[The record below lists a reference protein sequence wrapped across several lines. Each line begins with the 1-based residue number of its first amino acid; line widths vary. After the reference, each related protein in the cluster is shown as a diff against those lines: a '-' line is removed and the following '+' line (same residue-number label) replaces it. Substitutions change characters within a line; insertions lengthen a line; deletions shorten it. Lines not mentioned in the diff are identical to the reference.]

1 MANNTRKRI
10 QYDVGFN
17 TDTKQLDEVKKQLQE
32 ISKLTNTK
40 FKQNGI
46 FSTDEMQ
53 KIRSVATEVSN
64 AINKAYNPKINSVN
78 ITKFNAE
85 LAKSNLTV
93 KQIYDNFNKVGTTGQ
108 NAFRNLQTSL
118 LTTNKELKQTHTFLD
133 NIATTLSNTIKWNA
147 ASGAVNTLTAKIS
160 GAVSYIERL
169 DSSLNDI
176 RIVTGQSADEMD
188 KFAVKANK
196 AAENLGKSTLDYTK
210 AALTYYQQGLSDD
223 EVAARTEVT
232 MKASNVTGQS
242 TDDVA
247 EQLTAVWNGFKVAA
261 TDTEEYVDKLA
272 AVGAATASDLEE
284 LSSGMAK
291 VASGAASMGVN
302 IDQLTASLAT
312 IVSTTRQDA
321 SSVGTA
327 LKTIYS
333 RIADIKAGA
342 DDAETTLGNYSS
354 KMAELGFNV
363 LDSEGKMRDLG
374 VVMEEIGNNW
384 KNLSREQQIYLAQ
397 TMAGTRQ
404 YNNLIALFDNW
415 EEYQS
420 ALNVSQKAAGTLQ
433 KQQNVY
439 LESTTAHIN
448 ELNTAWDSLYHST
461 LDADTINSVTDGL
474 KVLVKLT
481 DNWIQSIG
489 GGKGVLLNLG
499 AIATNVFS
507 KQIASSIAI
516 SINNLKSERQEIEEI
531 QARLKLTD
539 EVRNNKT
546 YDEESRAIAQMAND
560 SIKYTSVMSQSQQ
573 EYSNSLIETQTQLL
587 NQKAAYDKA
596 SASAVE
602 YLKNHQSTQNLG
614 LDKNDQ
620 HLETSKKLE
629 DQLEDLNVQLVEE
642 AENYSRLKAIL
653 KDTDLA
659 YDDELQN
666 TKTMGAAYVEN
677 KKTVQAFLET
687 YKALQNEMKTNAS
700 SFKQGDDTLF
710 ASRVNEWQTALSD
723 AVNRHSNDIGF
734 QSLNGDSQGQLTYLL
749 TVDDQLQTVFDNVSG
764 SFSRMVGEMANEAN
778 TAAAAVSNAATG
790 AGDVLNTK
798 ISENKAKFDELVK
811 IISNPKNIQGI
822 IQIAGGLTS
831 LTATISNV
839 QNIWRVLND
848 DSISGTEKLTQTI
861 TGLISSV
868 TSLLMMSNSLYKGLT
883 ALGLAS
889 GPAGWT
895 VVGILAAGAA
905 IAGVVSWIDKQ
916 SKATETSRKKI
927 AETSQEFEDAT
938 ANLKTYN
945 DELKT
950 NKERL
955 EELAKIKQ
963 ADLTSSQKEEI
974 ANLTAQNALL
984 ETQIAL
990 EERKRQAAMNDT
1002 IDQYEED
1009 SAKGLYSKDHTY
1021 ETTDMGNVPSTTL
1034 DFNDPNAWTNYETSV
1049 RAAASKYSEDNIT
1062 GQQMLAALSTE
1073 KKAFEKAQEDY
1084 VSFYADNFETL
1095 QQVVDAYIAKG
1106 KEIPASLNEDMKQSM
1121 EAAGTYEATAN
1132 SLVQQIVGDNESLW
1146 DDLTEKA
1153 KEKGSDQTWKQ
1164 VLPAST
1170 FKQFNDIIK
1179 NTGLSIEDV
1188 LTTAL
1193 GDGTQSFDA
1202 FNNKV
1207 QESIEKLKIGT
1218 TVTDENVTALSE
1230 LISKI
1235 QTKGEDSL
1243 TDKELQSLE
1252 SLETQLGK
1260 VSIKYATLATLRKT
1274 NEQEYIKLLK
1284 EGREELRQQ
1293 TIQES
1298 AQKIT
1303 EGRSAAAHGNTS
1315 FTSGNNKGQQQVT
1328 VGVNF
1333 DDKDFRADMD
1343 ELLNEK
1349 YELNIQVNTD
1359 MQESTNEILDSYDV
1373 LQKAFNKIDKN
1384 LKMSGE
1390 SVVDLM
1396 QTFPQ
1401 LADSLLANSKRM
1413 SDGSIQFTKAGFE
1426 AFKAAAMQEMSIDS
1440 QLTKEK
1446 INKQITEYNAEIN
1459 KTENAIAALDTYI
1472 DACEQSGTDETNL
1485 KQAANE
1491 AIDEL
1496 NTQMYNNAIELAT
1509 QSDNQILDNNKEM
1522 LDQVA
1527 EDLGLSL
1534 EDQAALWNSYA
1545 KDVTKNLEEISRG
1558 QQAITNNEEYT
1569 PNLSAIDPS
1578 NYRTKFKTSG
1588 GDLTS
1593 EEITS
1598 DGIDDAALT
1607 KVNDI
1612 VSARAT
1618 KDKLETYLT
1627 SLKAGKATLIGLFA
1641 QIDAANVALGDFQ
1654 GKGGSSKK
1662 GGATAAHIADI
1673 IDKLED
1679 ELDAYHN
1686 INIEI
1691 QQLENEYS
1699 KLQDL
1704 AEELYGNDLIKN
1716 YDKQLD
1722 NLNKQ
1727 LDKQKEKLQINKK
1740 VVADT
1745 KAVVEAYNSTDVSG
1759 NPLTAIFDEDGQITN
1774 YNELLDALQ
1783 TKINTKT
1790 DEYNALNYSGQ
1801 QTESGKT
1808 LKQEI
1813 EQLTKDRELLKTHMD
1828 AYNTALN
1835 EDQQNILD
1843 QMQKVHEEILEINQ
1857 TMIDFKSPKLSDYI
1871 EDIHLLTDTLNDLSS
1886 ALNGIESLI
1895 SNSEIDTYASAWSEF
1910 GLDILETAGK
1920 LSETYDSFVKIQDS
1934 AINLKQIFSQSKTNF
1949 KGIAGKWTEQRNNLQ
1964 NQITAAQEKQAAGKT
1979 LSQDELDLLGTGSE
1993 QINLYNQNL
2002 NLLDTLSQRLD
2013 QIGQNFN
2020 LKDPKTWFNTVKDLS
2035 SYLKDFKGTIT
2046 DLLNSGASVNIG
2058 AVEDLSGVLNGLSS
2072 ELSATLG
2079 SITAGISLGVSV
2091 VSTIITALDN
2101 LTSAIQK
2108 VRVRMA
2114 NEKAEL
2120 ANTEFDS
2127 MSQWMEFRKSL
2138 EILTGNKSLGK
2149 LKQSIQDL
2157 TDLLQEFGGGSSLD
2171 GVKTTI
2177 DTFGTLKSRV
2187 DSLNQS
2193 ISDGSY
2199 KNTYATFWKNGLSQA
2214 LSDLKKY
2221 TDDLM
2226 NQTEQVQEILENW
2239 SSEFVNAWSYIGDQ
2253 MNKQVKRY
2261 ETITDE
2267 IEHKKNMMTLLYGD
2281 EAYEELESWYDL
2293 QNQVNQGQLSFEK
2306 QQVDYWKQRMSEL
2319 EEGSEAW
2326 EEAESQWQSALSSF
2340 NSTLEN
2346 AIQNI
2351 IDKYSNA
2358 INKIFANMTNQLTN
2372 GAGLSWLQTEMNL
2385 MNKYSDHYLDGIN
2398 SIYQITSLQNKFMDA
2413 INNAEGNVTA
2423 QERIKKLMDE
2433 QLADLKSRDK
2443 LTKYDVER
2451 AEKLLDIET
2460 ARQALKDAQNNNSK
2474 MRLTRDSQ
2482 GNYSYSYVAD
2492 EDAINEAEQKLADAQ
2507 NSLYNFDKDQYSQNL
2522 SDMYSIYEEYMNKM
2536 KEIATNQNLDEK
2548 ERQRQ
2553 LTELT
2558 QKYQEYIT
2566 GLTQDNEQ
2574 IRSNLADS
2582 TFQNYFANQEIA
2594 QDTTSSNYQEFM
2606 DYCEKAGLSF
2616 DATTGKMT
2624 TDISSLSEESK
2635 NKLKD
2640 FGLAFDEQTNAL
2652 KVNWK
2657 GMTDSNKLDFSNCIN
2672 TNVTLWDS
2680 AMQDMINKIN
2690 TDESSF
2696 KNMSVK
2702 ALDEIKQAQINYN
2715 KEIEATKAAI
2725 GGIDFT
2731 KVNEGSTTWK
2741 SYMDSINT
2749 SSGQIVS
2756 KYQQQAT
2763 ELINLNEKAKLYKE
2777 QWDQILANI
2786 KESVKQSQ
2794 QIQTS
2799 QANNATKDDI
2809 KGSTTKVT
2817 TTVGAV
2823 GGTTA
2828 GAAIGFA
2835 VGGPLGALL
2844 GGLLGGGL
2852 GAAGGYVAGRF
2863 DTGGYTGDWTDSAA
2877 DKKDGKLAI
2886 LHEKEL
2892 VLNAEDTKNILAA
2905 VDTVRSISDS
2915 LRGQALEA
2923 ANSYTSDLDT
2933 ATPIVTQ
2940 PITQSVQQDV
2950 HIDAT
2955 FPNVTNHN
2963 EIELA
2968 MNNLMNTASQK
2979 VMEKNIDNVN
2989 IGKLST

>member
-118 LTTNKELKQTHTFLD
+118 LTTNKELKQTHAFLD

-160 GAVSYIERL
+160 GAVSYVERL

-261 TDTEEYVDKLA
+261 KDTEEYVDKLA

-489 GGKGVLLNLG
+489 GGKGALLNLG

-614 LDKNDQ
+614 LDNNDQ

-666 TKTMGAAYVEN
+666 TKTMSAAYVEN

-687 YKALQNEMKTNAS
+687 YQALQNEMRTNAD
-700 SFKQGDDTLF
+700 SFKQGDAALF
-710 ASRVNEWQTALSD
+710 ASRDNEWQTELNKAIQ
-723 AVNRHSNDIGF
+723 RHKDDIGF
-734 QSLNGDSQGQLTYLL
+734 QSLDGTDQSQLAYLL
-749 TVDDQLQTVFDNVSG
+749 TVDDQLQAVFNDASG

-811 IISNPKNIQGI
+811 TISNPKNIQGI
-822 IQIAGGLTS
+822 IQIAGGMTSFAATVSNAKNVWEVFSDETLT
-831 LTATISNV
+831 
-839 QNIWRVLND
+839 
-848 DSISGTEKLTQTI
+848 GTEKITQRI
-861 TGLISSV
+861 TSV
-868 TSLLMMSNSLYKGLT
+868 GTALSGVVMGVNNLSKGLSV
-883 ALGLAS
+883 LGLSSKAAM
-889 GPAGWT
+889 GVA
-895 VVGILAAGAA
+895 VAIMAAGAIIGAVTQA
-905 IAGVVSWIDKQ
+905 IEEHN
-916 SKATETSRKKI
+916 KAAEKAREKI
-927 AETSQEFEDAT
+927 ANSSKEFEEAT
-938 ANLKTYN
+938 SNLKTYN

-955 EELAKIKQ
+955 EELANIKS
-963 ADLTSSQKEEI
+963 ADLTNSQKEEI
-974 ANLTAQNALL
+974 ANLQVQNALL

-990 EERKRQAAMNDT
+990 EERKRQAAMDDT
-1002 IDQYEED
+1002 IDQYKED
-1009 SAKGLYSKDHTY
+1009 SANGVYSKNNTF
-1021 ETTDMGNVPSTTL
+1021 ETQAADYNHSATL
-1034 DFNDPNAWTNYETSV
+1034 DLNDPNAWTNYATKIQGEAATLDENLQKLMLSNLETD
-1049 RAAASKYSEDNIT
+1049 RQLFI
-1062 GQQMLAALSTE
+1062 
-1073 KKAFEKAQEDY
+1073 KAQQDY
-1084 VSFYADNFETL
+1084 TQFYSDNFETL
-1095 QQVVDAYIAKG
+1095 QQVVAAYIAKG
-1106 KEIPASLNEDMKQSM
+1106 KEIPESLNEDMKKSM
-1121 EAAGTYEATAN
+1121 EVAGTYETTAN

-1153 KEKGSDQTWKQ
+1153 KEKGSDQTWEQ
-1164 VLPAST
+1164 ILPAST

-1179 NTGLSIEDV
+1179 DTGLSVEDV

-1207 QESIEKLKIGT
+1207 QESIEKLKVGT
-1218 TVTDENVTALSE
+1218 IVTDENVTALSE

-1235 QTKGEDSL
+1235 QTKGADSL
-1243 TDKELQSLE
+1243 TDKELKSLE

-1260 VSIKYATLATLRKT
+1260 VSIKYSTLATLRRT

-1284 EGREELRQQ
+1284 EGREQLRQQ

-1401 LADSLLANSKRM
+1401 LADSLLANSKRA
-1413 SDGSIQFTKAGFE
+1413 SDGSIQFTKASFD
-1426 AFKAAAMQEMSIDS
+1426 AFKTAAMQEMATNS
-1440 QLTKEK
+1440 QVTKQK
-1446 INKQITEYNAEIN
+1446 IENQITEYDAEIE
-1459 KTENAIAALDTYI
+1459 KTENAIAALGTYI
-1472 DACEQSGTDETNL
+1472 DACEQSGTDETDL

-1496 NTQMYNNAIELAT
+1496 NTQMYNNAVELAT

-1558 QQAITNNEEYT
+1558 QQAIANNEEYT

-1578 NYRTKFKTSG
+1578 NYRKKSKTSG
-1588 GDLTS
+1588 GDLTN

-1598 DGIDDAALT
+1598 DGIDDAALA
-1607 KVNDI
+1607 KVNNI

-1627 SLKAGKATLIGLFA
+1627 SLKASKANLIGLLA
-1641 QIDAANVALGDFQ
+1641 QIDAADVALGDFQ
-1654 GKGGSSKK
+1654 GKGGGSHS
-1662 GGATAAHIADI
+1662 GSTTAHIADI
-1673 IDKLED
+1673 IDKLTD
-1679 ELDAYHN
+1679 ELDAYHD

-1691 QQLENEYS
+1691 SRLGNSLDLLQS
-1699 KLQDL
+1699 KQKN
-1704 AEELYGNDLIKN
+1704 LYGSDLLQN
-1716 YDKQLD
+1716 YADQIT
-1722 NLNKQ
+1722 NINTQ
-1727 LDKQKEKLQINKK
+1727 YDKQKEKLKINEQ
-1740 VVADT
+1740 VLAHT
-1745 KAVVEAYNSTDVSG
+1745 KDLMSNMSLTDKNGNALAVQYG
-1759 NPLTAIFDEDGQITN
+1759 EDGQISN
-1774 YNELLDALQ
+1774 YNEILESL
-1783 TKINTKT
+1783 KEK
-1790 DEYNALNYSGQ
+1790 YNADVETYNKKDYANQ
-1801 QTESGKT
+1801 NTEAGKT
-1808 LKQEI
+1808 LKSNI
-1813 EQLTKDRELLKTHMD
+1813 EQEKKTYELLQTYMD

-1835 EDQQNILD
+1835 ETGPEAEKQMEELKNQLAEIYKTLGDISTYHIADRVKKDTSIVDSALDEAESALSSLQSQFENLESVSDGLFGDDFIAATNKAVAALNTKLLVGVLQLGKAIWNTKNDIDDTKDNMLDLASVLSGTKKSLDSLAKSDVFKDDKYGISSLINGLNNINFDPNNAKTWVESFKQISSLIE
-1843 QMQKVHEEILEINQ
+1843 QFRNIENQ
-1857 TMIDFKSPKLSDYI
+1857 TIAAG
-1871 EDIHLLTDTLNDLSS
+1871 DTSAYEQLQGLSS
-1886 ALNGIESLI
+1886 QLSSTVGALAGSITSAASTIVNALI
-1895 SNSEIDTYASAWSEF
+1895 NFINVINTYSQQMSEIRIARAN
-1910 GLDILETAGK
+1910 
-1920 LSETYDSFVKIQDS
+1920 IQADS
-1934 AINLKQIFSQSKTNF
+1934 AIEIDNMISK
-1949 KGIAGKWTEQRNNLQ
+1949 W
-1964 NQITAAQEKQAAGKT
+1964 
-1979 LSQDELDLLGTGSE
+1979 QD
-1993 QINLYNQNL
+1993 
-2002 NLLDTLSQRLD
+2002 
-2013 QIGQNFN
+2013 
-2020 LKDPKTWFNTVKDLS
+2020 
-2035 SYLKDFKGTIT
+2035 
-2046 DLLNSGASVNIG
+2046 
-2058 AVEDLSGVLNGLSS
+2058 
-2072 ELSATLG
+2072 
-2079 SITAGISLGVSV
+2079 
-2091 VSTIITALDN
+2091 
-2101 LTSAIQK
+2101 
-2108 VRVRMA
+2108 
-2114 NEKAEL
+2114 
-2120 ANTEFDS
+2120 
-2127 MSQWMEFRKSL
+2127 FRKVM
-2138 EILTGNKSLGK
+2138 EHIKDNDYLGK
-2149 LKQSIQDL
+2149 LKQDLRDIIELLTGDDSFDL
-2157 TDLLQEFGGGSSLD
+2157 THIKDLNVDSF
-2171 GVKTTI
+2171 KAKI
-2177 DTFGTLKSRV
+2177 DTASSGIQVLINQVNR
-2187 DSLNQS
+2187 LNS
-2193 ISDGSY
+2193 NIEDGSY
-2199 KNTYATFWKNGLSQA
+2199 KKDYASGILWWYDDGLSKA
-2214 LSDLKKY
+2214 I
-2221 TDDLM
+2221 DDL
-2226 NQTEQVQEILENW
+2226 NNYSGSLEDSLEKIENLITDFQ
-2239 SSEFVNAWSYIGDQ
+2239 SNFINAWSEIGDQ
-2253 MNKQVKRY
+2253 LGRQVKRY
-2261 ETITDE
+2261 ETMTNE

-2281 EAYEELESWYDL
+2281 EAYSELESWYSL
-2293 QNQVNQGQLSFEK
+2293 QNQVNQGQLEFEK
-2306 QQVDYWKQRMSEL
+2306 QQVDYWEKRTKEL

-2326 EEAESQWQSALSSF
+2326 KEAESQWQSALSSF
-2340 NSTLEN
+2340 NSILEN
-2346 AIQNI
+2346 AVQNI
-2351 IDKYSNA
+2351 INKYSNA
-2358 INKIFANMTNQLTN
+2358 VNKIFANMTKQLTN

-2385 MNKYSDHYLDGIN
+2385 MNKYSDHYLDGVN

-2460 ARQALKDAQNNNSK
+2460 ARQALKDAQNNKSK

-2482 GNYSYSYVAD
+2482 GNYSYSYVTD
-2492 EDAINEAEQKLADAQ
+2492 EDAINEANQKLADAQ
-2507 NSLYNFDKDQYSQNL
+2507 NNLYNFDKDQYSQNL
-2522 SDMYSIYEEYMNKM
+2522 SEIYSMYEEYQQKM
-2536 KEIATNQNLDEK
+2536 IEIANNSSLTQEEK
-2548 ERQRQ
+2548 ERQLAEAR
-2553 LTELT
+2553 
-2558 QKYQEYIT
+2558 QKYIEYIT
-2566 GLTQDNEQ
+2566 NLTQDNEY
-2574 IRSNLADS
+2574 IRQNLSDS

-2594 QDTTSSNYQEFM
+2594 RDITSSNYQEFM

-2616 DATTGKMT
+2616 DAITGQMT

-2640 FGLAFDEQTNAL
+2640 FGLAFDEQTNTL

-2657 GMTDSNKLDFSNCIN
+2657 NMTDDNKQKFSDCMN
-2672 TNVTLWDS
+2672 TNVPLWNS
-2680 AMQDMINKIN
+2680 SMQSMIGRIN
-2690 TDESSF
+2690 SDENSL
-2696 KNMSVK
+2696 KNMSIK
-2702 ALDEIKQAQINYN
+2702 ALNEIKQAQINYN

-2731 KVNEGSTTWK
+2731 KINEGSEKWQKYITDIRDK
-2741 SYMDSINT
+2741 NKEIIN
-2749 SSGQIVS
+2749 S
-2756 KYQQQAT
+2756 
-2763 ELINLNEKAKLYKE
+2763 NE
-2777 QWDQILANI
+2777 ILATKLIEVNNRLKETKEIYDKI
-2786 KESVKQSQ
+2786 KKDAEETLSAAQ
-2794 QIQTS
+2794 QTAALN
-2799 QANNATKDDI
+2799 ANKTKEEDLNQKYANAKA
-2809 KGSTTKVT
+2809 GAVAGT
-2817 TTVGAV
+2817 TTVGI
-2823 GGTTA
+2823 GA
-2828 GAAIGFA
+2828 GAAIGGAIGGLPGAAIGGAIGGILGFA
-2835 VGGPLGALL
+2835 
-2844 GGLLGGGL
+2844 GGLLG
-2852 GAAGGYVAGRF
+2852 F
-2863 DTGGYTGDWTDSAA
+2863 DSGGYTGQWTDKGSTNN
-2877 DKKDGKLAI
+2877 GKLAI

-2915 LRGQALEA
+2915 LRGQALET

-2955 FPNVTNHN
+2955 FPNVTDHN

>member
-160 GAVSYIERL
+160 GAVSYVERL

-261 TDTEEYVDKLA
+261 EDTEEYVDKLA

-614 LDKNDQ
+614 LDNNDQ

-642 AENYSRLKAIL
+642 AENYNRLKAAL

-687 YKALQNEMKTNAS
+687 YQALQNEMRTNAD
-700 SFKQGDDTLF
+700 SFKQGDAALF
-710 ASRVNEWQTALSD
+710 ASRDNEWQTELNKAIQ
-723 AVNRHSNDIGF
+723 RHKDDIGF
-734 QSLNGDSQGQLTYLL
+734 QSLDGTDQSQLAYLL
-749 TVDDQLQTVFDNVSG
+749 TVDDQLQAVFNDASG

-811 IISNPKNIQGI
+811 TISNPKNIQGI
-822 IQIAGGLTS
+822 IQIAGGMTS
-831 LTATISNV
+831 FAATVSNAK
-839 QNIWRVLND
+839 NAWEVLND
-848 DSISGTEKLTQTI
+848 KTLTGTEKITQRI
-861 TGLISSV
+861 TSV
-868 TSLLMMSNSLYKGLT
+868 GTALSGVVMGVNNLSKGL
-883 ALGLAS
+883 AVLGL
-889 GPAGWT
+889 G
-895 VVGILAAGAA
+895 
-905 IAGVVSWIDKQ
+905 
-916 SKATETSRKKI
+916 SKAAMGIAVAVMAVGAVIGIVTQAIEEHNKAAEKAREKI
-927 AETSQEFEDAT
+927 ANSSKEFEEAT
-938 ANLKTYN
+938 SNLKTYN

-955 EELAKIKQ
+955 EELAKIKS
-963 ADLTSSQKEEI
+963 ADLTNSQKEEI
-974 ANLTAQNALL
+974 TNLQAQNALL

-990 EERKRQAAMNDT
+990 EERKRQAAMDDT

-1009 SAKGLYSKDHTY
+1009 SANGIYSKD
-1021 ETTDMGNVPSTTL
+1021 STFKTQAADYAHSATL
-1034 DFNDPNAWTNYETSV
+1034 DLNDPNAWTNYATKV
-1049 RAAASKYSEDNIT
+1049 QGDAATLDED
-1062 GQQMLAALSTE
+1062 QQQLMLTNLE
-1073 KKAFEKAQEDY
+1073 KDRQLFIKAQQDY
-1084 VSFYADNFETL
+1084 TQFYSDNFETL
-1095 QQVVDAYIAKG
+1095 QQVVAAYIAKG
-1106 KEIPASLNEDMKQSM
+1106 KEIPESLNEDMKKSM
-1121 EAAGTYEATAN
+1121 EVAGTYETTAN

-1153 KEKGSDQTWKQ
+1153 KEKGSDQTWEQ
-1164 VLPAST
+1164 ILPAST

-1243 TDKELQSLE
+1243 TDKELTSLE

-1401 LADSLLANSKRM
+1401 LADSLLANSKRA

-1426 AFKAAAMQEMSIDS
+1426 AFKTAAMQEMAADS
-1440 QLTKEK
+1440 QVTKQK
-1446 INKQITEYNAEIN
+1446 IENQITEYDAEIE

-1472 DACEQSGTDETNL
+1472 DACEQSGTDETDL

-1496 NTQMYNNAIELAT
+1496 NTQMYNNAVELAT

-1558 QQAITNNEEYT
+1558 QQAIANNEAYT
-1569 PNLSAIDPS
+1569 PNLSAINPS
-1578 NYRTKFKTSG
+1578 NYHKKSKTSG
-1588 GDLTS
+1588 GNLTS

-1618 KDKLETYLT
+1618 RDKLETYLT
-1627 SLKAGKATLIGLFA
+1627 SLKAGKATLVGLIA
-1641 QIDAANVALGDFQ
+1641 QIDAADVALGDFQ

-1704 AEELYGNDLIKN
+1704 AKELYGNDLIKN

-1857 TMIDFKSPKLSDYI
+1857 AMIDFKSPKLSDYI

-1964 NQITAAQEKQAAGKT
+1964 SQITAAQEKQAAGKT

-2058 AVEDLSGVLNGLSS
+2058 AVEDLSGVLNGLGS

-2199 KNTYATFWKNGLSQA
+2199 KNTYATFWKDGLSQA

-2358 INKIFANMTNQLTN
+2358 VNKIFANMTNQLTN

-2398 SIYQITSLQNKFMDA
+2398 SIYQITSLQNKFMNA

-2594 QDTTSSNYQEFM
+2594 RDTTSSNYQEFM

-2657 GMTDSNKLDFSNCIN
+2657 GMTDSNKSDFSNCIN
-2672 TNVTLWDS
+2672 TNVPLWDS
-2680 AMQDMINKIN
+2680 AMQSMINKIN
-2690 TDESSF
+2690 TDENSF

-2715 KEIEATKAAI
+2715 KEVEATKAAI

-2749 SSGQIVS
+2749 SSGQIAS

-2777 QWDQILANI
+2777 QWDQILADI

-2817 TTVGAV
+2817 TAIGTAGGGA
-2823 GGTTA
+2823 A
-2828 GAAIGFA
+2828 GAAIGGA
-2835 VGGPLGALL
+2835 IGGPVGALA
-2844 GGLLGGGL
+2844 GGLLGAGL
-2852 GAAGGYVAGRF
+2852 GALGGWLFGRF
-2863 DTGGYTGDWTDSAA
+2863 DTGGYTGNWTDSAA

-2915 LRGQALEA
+2915 LRGQALET

-2933 ATPIVTQ
+2933 TAPIVTQ

-2955 FPNVTNHN
+2955 FPNVTDHN

>member
-261 TDTEEYVDKLA
+261 ADTEEYVDKLA
-272 AVGAATASDLEE
+272 AVGAATASDLKE

-342 DDAETTLGNYSS
+342 DDAETTLGNYSG

-461 LDADTINSVTDGL
+461 LDADTINTVTDGL

-516 SINNLKSERQEIEEI
+516 SINNLKSEKQEIEEI

-642 AENYSRLKAIL
+642 AENYSRLKAAL

-666 TKTMGAAYVEN
+666 TKIMGAAYVEN

-687 YKALQNEMKTNAS
+687 YKALQNEMKTNAG

-723 AVNRHSNDIGF
+723 ATNRHSNDIGF

-811 IISNPKNIQGI
+811 TISNPKNIQGI
-822 IQIAGGLTS
+822 IQIAGGMTS
-831 LTATISNV
+831 FAATVSNAK
-839 QNIWRVLND
+839 NAWEVLND
-848 DSISGTEKLTQTI
+848 KTLTGTEKITQGLTS
-861 TGLISSV
+861 TGTALSGVVMGI
-868 TSLLMMSNSLYKGLT
+868 NSLSKGL
-883 ALGLAS
+883 AVLGL
-889 GPAGWT
+889 G
-895 VVGILAAGAA
+895 
-905 IAGVVSWIDKQ
+905 
-916 SKATETSRKKI
+916 SKAAMGIAVAVMAVGAVIGIVTQAIEEHNKAAEKAREKI
-927 AETSQEFEDAT
+927 ANSSKEFEEAT
-938 ANLKTYN
+938 SNLKTYN

-955 EELAKIKQ
+955 EELAKIKS
-963 ADLTSSQKEEI
+963 ADLTNSQKEEI
-974 ANLTAQNALL
+974 TNLQAQNALL

-990 EERKRQAAMNDT
+990 EERKRQAAMDDT

-1009 SAKGLYSKDHTY
+1009 SANGVYSKD
-1021 ETTDMGNVPSTTL
+1021 STFKTQAADYAHSATL
-1034 DFNDPNAWTNYETSV
+1034 DLNDPNAWTNYATKV
-1049 RAAASKYSEDNIT
+1049 QGDAVTLNED
-1062 GQQMLAALSTE
+1062 QQQLMLANLE
-1073 KKAFEKAQEDY
+1073 KDRQLFIKAQQDY
-1084 VSFYADNFETL
+1084 TQFYSDNFETL
-1095 QQVVDAYIAKG
+1095 QQVVAAYIAKG
-1106 KEIPASLNEDMKQSM
+1106 KEIPESLNEDMKKSM
-1121 EAAGTYEATAN
+1121 EVAGTYETTAN

-1146 DDLTEKA
+1146 DNLTEKA
-1153 KEKGSDQTWKQ
+1153 KEKGSDQTWEQ
-1164 VLPAST
+1164 ILPAST

-1179 NTGLSIEDV
+1179 DTGLSVEDV

-1207 QESIEKLKIGT
+1207 QESVEKLKVGT

-1235 QTKGEDSL
+1235 QTKGQDSL
-1243 TDKELQSLE
+1243 TDKELTSLE

-1260 VSIKYATLATLRKT
+1260 VSTRYATLATLRKT

-1284 EGREELRQQ
+1284 EGREQLRQQ

-1303 EGRSAAAHGNTS
+1303 EGRSAAAHGNSS
-1315 FTSGNNKGQQQVT
+1315 FISGNNKGQQQIT

-1401 LADSLLANSKRM
+1401 LADVILENSSRA

-1426 AFKAAAMQEMSIDS
+1426 AFKTAAMQEMATNS
-1440 QLTKEK
+1440 QVTKQK
-1446 INKQITEYNAEIN
+1446 IENQITEYDAEIE

-1472 DACEQSGTDETNL
+1472 DACEQSGTDETDL

-1491 AIDEL
+1491 AIDDL
-1496 NTQMYNNAIELAT
+1496 NTQMYNNAVELAT

-1558 QQAITNNEEYT
+1558 QQAIANNEAYT

-1578 NYRTKFKTSG
+1578 NYHKKSKTSG
-1588 GDLTS
+1588 GDLTN

-1598 DGIDDAALT
+1598 DGIDNAALT

-1618 KDKLETYLT
+1618 RDKLETYLT
-1627 SLKAGKATLIGLFA
+1627 SLKASKATLVGLIA
-1641 QIDAANVALGDFQ
+1641 QIDAADVALGDFQ
-1654 GKGGSSKK
+1654 GKGGGSHS
-1662 GGATAAHIADI
+1662 GSTTAHIADI
-1673 IDKLED
+1673 IDKLTD
-1679 ELDAYHN
+1679 ELDAYHD

-1691 QQLENEYS
+1691 SRLGNSLDLLQS
-1699 KLQDL
+1699 KQKN
-1704 AEELYGNDLIKN
+1704 LYGSDLLQN
-1716 YDKQLD
+1716 YADQIT
-1722 NLNKQ
+1722 NINTQ
-1727 LDKQKEKLQINKK
+1727 YDKQKEKLKINEQ
-1740 VVADT
+1740 VLAHT
-1745 KAVVEAYNSTDVSG
+1745 KDLMSNMSLTDKNG
-1759 NPLTAIFDEDGQITN
+1759 NALTVQYGEDGQISN
-1774 YNELLDALQ
+1774 YNEILESL
-1783 TKINTKT
+1783 KEK
-1790 DEYNALNYSGQ
+1790 YNADVETYNKKDYENQ
-1801 QTESGKT
+1801 NTEAGKT
-1808 LKQEI
+1808 LKSNI
-1813 EQLTKDRELLKTHMD
+1813 EQEKKTYELLQTYMD

-1835 EDQQNILD
+1835 ETGPEAEKQMEELKNQLAEIYKTLGDISTYHIADRVKKDTSIVDSALDEAESALSSLQSQFENLESVSDGLFGDDFIAATNKAVAALNTKLLVGVLQLGKAIWNAKNDIDDTKDNMLDLASVLSGTKKSLDSLAKSDVFKDDKYGISSLINGLNNINFDPNNAKTWVESFKQISSLIEQFRD
-1843 QMQKVHEEILEINQ
+1843 IENQ
-1857 TMIDFKSPKLSDYI
+1857 TIAAG
-1871 EDIHLLTDTLNDLSS
+1871 DTSAYEQLQGLSS
-1886 ALNGIESLI
+1886 QLSSTVGTLAGSITSAASTIVNALINFINVINTYSQQM
-1895 SNSEIDTYASAWSEF
+1895 SEIRIARAN
-1910 GLDILETAGK
+1910 
-1920 LSETYDSFVKIQDS
+1920 IQADS
-1934 AINLKQIFSQSKTNF
+1934 AIEIDNMISK
-1949 KGIAGKWTEQRNNLQ
+1949 W
-1964 NQITAAQEKQAAGKT
+1964 
-1979 LSQDELDLLGTGSE
+1979 QD
-1993 QINLYNQNL
+1993 
-2002 NLLDTLSQRLD
+2002 
-2013 QIGQNFN
+2013 
-2020 LKDPKTWFNTVKDLS
+2020 
-2035 SYLKDFKGTIT
+2035 
-2046 DLLNSGASVNIG
+2046 
-2058 AVEDLSGVLNGLSS
+2058 
-2072 ELSATLG
+2072 
-2079 SITAGISLGVSV
+2079 
-2091 VSTIITALDN
+2091 
-2101 LTSAIQK
+2101 
-2108 VRVRMA
+2108 
-2114 NEKAEL
+2114 
-2120 ANTEFDS
+2120 
-2127 MSQWMEFRKSL
+2127 FRKVM
-2138 EILTGNKSLGK
+2138 EHIKDNDYLGK
-2149 LKQSIQDL
+2149 LKQDLRDIIELLTGDDSFDL
-2157 TDLLQEFGGGSSLD
+2157 THIKDLDVDSF
-2171 GVKTTI
+2171 KAKI
-2177 DTFGTLKSRV
+2177 DTASSGIQVLINQVNR
-2187 DSLNQS
+2187 LNS
-2193 ISDGSY
+2193 NIGDGSY
-2199 KNTYATFWKNGLSQA
+2199 KKDYASGILWWYDDGLSKA
-2214 LSDLKKY
+2214 I
-2221 TDDLM
+2221 DDL
-2226 NQTEQVQEILENW
+2226 NNYSGSLEDSLEKIENLITDFQ
-2239 SSEFVNAWSYIGDQ
+2239 SNFINAWSEIGDQ
-2253 MNKQVKRY
+2253 LGRQVKRY
-2261 ETITDE
+2261 ETMTNE

-2281 EAYEELESWYDL
+2281 EAYSELESWYSL
-2293 QNQVNQGQLSFEK
+2293 QNQVNQGQLEFEK
-2306 QQVDYWKQRMSEL
+2306 QQVDYWEKRTKEL

-2326 EEAESQWQSALSSF
+2326 KEAESQWQSALSSF
-2340 NSTLEN
+2340 NSILEN
-2346 AIQNI
+2346 AVQNI
-2351 IDKYSNA
+2351 INKYSNA
-2358 INKIFANMTNQLTN
+2358 VNKIFANMTKQLTN

-2385 MNKYSDHYLDGIN
+2385 MNKYSDHYLDGVN

-2492 EDAINEAEQKLADAQ
+2492 EDAINEANQKLADAQ
-2507 NSLYNFDKDQYSQNL
+2507 NNLYNFDKDQYSQNL
-2522 SDMYSIYEEYMNKM
+2522 SEIYSMYEEYQQKM
-2536 KEIATNQNLDEK
+2536 IEIANNSSLTQEEK
-2548 ERQRQ
+2548 ERQLAEAR
-2553 LTELT
+2553 
-2558 QKYQEYIT
+2558 QKYIEYIT
-2566 GLTQDNEQ
+2566 NLTQDNEY
-2574 IRSNLADS
+2574 IRQNLSDS

-2594 QDTTSSNYQEFM
+2594 RDITSSNYQEFM
-2606 DYCEKAGLSF
+2606 NYCENAGLSF

-2635 NKLKD
+2635 NRLKD
-2640 FGLAFDEQTNAL
+2640 FGLTFDEQTNTL

-2657 GMTDSNKLDFSNCIN
+2657 NMTDDNKQKFSDCMN
-2672 TNVTLWDS
+2672 TNVPLWNS
-2680 AMQDMINKIN
+2680 SMQQMIGRIN
-2690 TDESSF
+2690 SDDNSL
-2696 KNMSVK
+2696 KNMSIK
-2702 ALDEIKQAQINYN
+2702 ALNEIKQAQIDYN
-2715 KEIEATKAAI
+2715 KEIEATKTAI

-2731 KVNEGSTTWK
+2731 KINEGSEKWQKYITDIRDK
-2741 SYMDSINT
+2741 NKEIIN
-2749 SSGQIVS
+2749 S
-2756 KYQQQAT
+2756 
-2763 ELINLNEKAKLYKE
+2763 NE
-2777 QWDQILANI
+2777 ILATKLIEVNNRLKETKETYDKI
-2786 KESVKQSQ
+2786 KKDAEETLSAAQ
-2794 QIQTS
+2794 QTAALN
-2799 QANNATKDDI
+2799 ANKTKEEDLNQKYANAKA
-2809 KGSTTKVT
+2809 GAVAGT
-2817 TTVGAV
+2817 TTVGV
-2823 GGTTA
+2823 GA
-2828 GAAIGFA
+2828 GAAIGGA
-2835 VGGPLGALL
+2835 VGGIPGAIVGGLIGGGIGL
-2844 GGLLGGGL
+2844 IGGLLG
-2852 GAAGGYVAGRF
+2852 F
-2863 DTGGYTGDWTDSAA
+2863 DSGGYTGQWTDKGSTNN
-2877 DKKDGKLAI
+2877 GKLAI

-2915 LRGQALEA
+2915 LRGQALET

-2955 FPNVTNHN
+2955 FPNVTDHN

-2968 MNNLMNTASQK
+2968 MNNLINTASQK

>member
-261 TDTEEYVDKLA
+261 ADTEEYVDKLA

-342 DDAETTLGNYSS
+342 DDAETTLGNYSG

-374 VVMEEIGNNW
+374 VVMEEIGNDW

-461 LDADTINSVTDGL
+461 LDADTINTVTDGL

-516 SINNLKSERQEIEEI
+516 SINNLKSEKQEIEEI

-642 AENYSRLKAIL
+642 AENYSRLKAAL
-653 KDTDLA
+653 KDTDLT

-666 TKTMGAAYVEN
+666 TKIMGAAYVEN

-687 YKALQNEMKTNAS
+687 YKALQNEMKTNAG

-723 AVNRHSNDIGF
+723 ATNRHSNDIGF

-811 IISNPKNIQGI
+811 TISNPKNIQGI
-822 IQIAGGLTS
+822 IQIAGGMTS
-831 LTATISNV
+831 FAATVSNAK
-839 QNIWRVLND
+839 NAWEVLND
-848 DSISGTEKLTQTI
+848 KTLTGTEKITQELTS
-861 TGLISSV
+861 TGTALSGVVMGI
-868 TSLLMMSNSLYKGLT
+868 NSLSKGL
-883 ALGLAS
+883 AVLGL
-889 GPAGWT
+889 G
-895 VVGILAAGAA
+895 
-905 IAGVVSWIDKQ
+905 
-916 SKATETSRKKI
+916 SKAAMGIAVAVMAVGAVIGIVTQAIEEHNKAAEKAREKI
-927 AETSQEFEDAT
+927 ANSSKEFEEAT
-938 ANLKTYN
+938 SNLKTYN

-955 EELAKIKQ
+955 EELAKIKS
-963 ADLTSSQKEEI
+963 ADLTNSQKEEI
-974 ANLTAQNALL
+974 TNLQAQNALL

-990 EERKRQAAMNDT
+990 EERKRQAAMDDT

-1009 SAKGLYSKDHTY
+1009 SANGVYSKD
-1021 ETTDMGNVPSTTL
+1021 STFKTQAADYAHSATL
-1034 DFNDPNAWTNYETSV
+1034 DLNDPNAWTNYATKV
-1049 RAAASKYSEDNIT
+1049 QGDAVTLNED
-1062 GQQMLAALSTE
+1062 QQQLMLANLE
-1073 KKAFEKAQEDY
+1073 KDRQLFIKAQQDY
-1084 VSFYADNFETL
+1084 TQFYSDNFETL
-1095 QQVVDAYIAKG
+1095 QQVVAAYIAKG
-1106 KEIPASLNEDMKQSM
+1106 KEIPESLNEDMKKSM
-1121 EAAGTYEATAN
+1121 EVAGTYETTAN

-1153 KEKGSDQTWKQ
+1153 KEKGSDQTWEQ
-1164 VLPAST
+1164 ILPAST

-1179 NTGLSIEDV
+1179 DTGLSVEDV

-1193 GDGTQSFDA
+1193 GDGTQSFNA

-1207 QESIEKLKIGT
+1207 QESVEKLKVGT
-1218 TVTDENVTALSE
+1218 TVTDENVIALSE

-1235 QTKGEDSL
+1235 QTKGQDSL
-1243 TDKELQSLE
+1243 TDKELTSLE

-1260 VSIKYATLATLRKT
+1260 VSTRYATLATLRKT

-1284 EGREELRQQ
+1284 EGREQLRQQ

-1303 EGRSAAAHGNTS
+1303 EGRSAAAHGNSS
-1315 FTSGNNKGQQQVT
+1315 FISGNNKGQQQIT

-1401 LADSLLANSKRM
+1401 LADVILENSSRA

-1426 AFKAAAMQEMSIDS
+1426 AFKTAAMQEMATNS
-1440 QLTKEK
+1440 QVTKQK
-1446 INKQITEYNAEIN
+1446 IENQITEYDAEIE

-1472 DACEQSGTDETNL
+1472 DACEQSGTDETDL

-1491 AIDEL
+1491 AIDDL
-1496 NTQMYNNAIELAT
+1496 NTQMYNNAVELST

-1558 QQAITNNEEYT
+1558 QQAIANNEAYT

-1578 NYRTKFKTSG
+1578 NYHKKSKTSG
-1588 GDLTS
+1588 GDLTN

-1598 DGIDDAALT
+1598 DGIDNAALT

-1618 KDKLETYLT
+1618 RDKLETYLT
-1627 SLKAGKATLIGLFA
+1627 SLKASKATLVGLIA
-1641 QIDAANVALGDFQ
+1641 QIDAADVALGDFQ
-1654 GKGGSSKK
+1654 GKGGGSHS
-1662 GGATAAHIADI
+1662 GSTTAHIADI
-1673 IDKLED
+1673 IDKLTD
-1679 ELDAYHN
+1679 ELDAYHD

-1691 QQLENEYS
+1691 SHLGNSLDLLQS
-1699 KLQDL
+1699 KQKN
-1704 AEELYGNDLIKN
+1704 LYGSDLLQN
-1716 YDKQLD
+1716 YADQIT
-1722 NLNKQ
+1722 NINTQ
-1727 LDKQKEKLQINKK
+1727 YDKQKEKLKINEQ
-1740 VVADT
+1740 VLAHT
-1745 KAVVEAYNSTDVSG
+1745 KDLMSNMSLTDKNG
-1759 NPLTAIFDEDGQITN
+1759 NALTVQYGEDGQISN
-1774 YNELLDALQ
+1774 YNEILESL
-1783 TKINTKT
+1783 KEK
-1790 DEYNALNYSGQ
+1790 YNADVETYNKKDYENQ
-1801 QTESGKT
+1801 NTEAGKT
-1808 LKQEI
+1808 LKSNI
-1813 EQLTKDRELLKTHMD
+1813 EQEKKTYELLQTYMD

-1835 EDQQNILD
+1835 ETGPEAEKQMEELKNQLAEIYKTLGDISTYHIADRVKKDTSIVDSALDEAESALSSLQSQFENLESVSDGLFGDDFIAATNKAVAALNTKLLVGVLQLGKAIWNAKNDIDNTKDNMLDLASVLSGTKKSLDSLAKSDVFKDDKYGISSLINGLNNINFDPNNAKTWVESFKQISSLIEQFRD
-1843 QMQKVHEEILEINQ
+1843 IENQ
-1857 TMIDFKSPKLSDYI
+1857 TIAAG
-1871 EDIHLLTDTLNDLSS
+1871 DTSAYEQLQGLSS
-1886 ALNGIESLI
+1886 QLSSTVGTLAGSITSAASTIVNALINFINVINTYSQQM
-1895 SNSEIDTYASAWSEF
+1895 SEIRIARAN
-1910 GLDILETAGK
+1910 
-1920 LSETYDSFVKIQDS
+1920 IQADS
-1934 AINLKQIFSQSKTNF
+1934 AIEIDNMISK
-1949 KGIAGKWTEQRNNLQ
+1949 W
-1964 NQITAAQEKQAAGKT
+1964 
-1979 LSQDELDLLGTGSE
+1979 QD
-1993 QINLYNQNL
+1993 
-2002 NLLDTLSQRLD
+2002 
-2013 QIGQNFN
+2013 
-2020 LKDPKTWFNTVKDLS
+2020 
-2035 SYLKDFKGTIT
+2035 
-2046 DLLNSGASVNIG
+2046 
-2058 AVEDLSGVLNGLSS
+2058 
-2072 ELSATLG
+2072 
-2079 SITAGISLGVSV
+2079 
-2091 VSTIITALDN
+2091 
-2101 LTSAIQK
+2101 
-2108 VRVRMA
+2108 
-2114 NEKAEL
+2114 
-2120 ANTEFDS
+2120 
-2127 MSQWMEFRKSL
+2127 FRKVM
-2138 EILTGNKSLGK
+2138 EHIKDNDYLGK
-2149 LKQSIQDL
+2149 LKQDLRDIIELLTGDDSFDL
-2157 TDLLQEFGGGSSLD
+2157 THIKDLDVDSF
-2171 GVKTTI
+2171 KAKI
-2177 DTFGTLKSRV
+2177 DTASSGIQVLINQVNR
-2187 DSLNQS
+2187 LNS
-2193 ISDGSY
+2193 NIGDGSY
-2199 KNTYATFWKNGLSQA
+2199 KKDYASGILWWYDDGLSKA
-2214 LSDLKKY
+2214 I
-2221 TDDLM
+2221 DDL
-2226 NQTEQVQEILENW
+2226 NNYSGSLEDSLEKIENLITDFE
-2239 SSEFVNAWSYIGDQ
+2239 SNFINAWSEIGDQ
-2253 MNKQVKRY
+2253 LGRQVKRY
-2261 ETITDE
+2261 ETMTNE

-2281 EAYEELESWYDL
+2281 EAYSELESWYSL
-2293 QNQVNQGQLSFEK
+2293 QNQVNQGQLEFEK
-2306 QQVDYWKQRMSEL
+2306 QQVDYWEKRTKEL
-2319 EEGSEAW
+2319 EEGSEAQK
-2326 EEAESQWQSALSSF
+2326 EAESQWQSALSSF

-2346 AIQNI
+2346 AVQNI
-2351 IDKYSNA
+2351 INKYSNA
-2358 INKIFANMTNQLTN
+2358 VNKIFANMTKQLTN

-2385 MNKYSDHYLDGIN
+2385 MNKYSDHYLDGVN

-2433 QLADLKSRDK
+2433 QLVDLKSRDK

-2492 EDAINEAEQKLADAQ
+2492 EDAINEANQKLADAQ
-2507 NSLYNFDKDQYSQNL
+2507 NNLYNFDKDQYSQNL
-2522 SDMYSIYEEYMNKM
+2522 SEIYSMYEEYQQKM
-2536 KEIATNQNLDEK
+2536 IEIANNSSLTQEEK
-2548 ERQRQ
+2548 ERQLAEAQ
-2553 LTELT
+2553 
-2558 QKYQEYIT
+2558 QKYIKYIT
-2566 GLTQDNEQ
+2566 NLTQDNEH
-2574 IRSNLADS
+2574 IRQNLSDS

-2594 QDTTSSNYQEFM
+2594 RDINSSNYQEFM
-2606 DYCEKAGLSF
+2606 NYCENAGLSF

-2635 NKLKD
+2635 NRLKD
-2640 FGLAFDEQTNAL
+2640 FGLTFDEQTNTL

-2657 GMTDSNKLDFSNCIN
+2657 NMTDDNKQKFSDCMN
-2672 TNVTLWDS
+2672 TNVPLWNS
-2680 AMQDMINKIN
+2680 SMQSMIGRIN
-2690 TDESSF
+2690 SDENSL
-2696 KNMSVK
+2696 KNMSIK
-2702 ALDEIKQAQINYN
+2702 ALDEIKQAQIDYN
-2715 KEIEATKAAI
+2715 KEIEATKTAI

-2731 KVNEGSTTWK
+2731 KINEGSEKWQKYITDIRDK
-2741 SYMDSINT
+2741 NKEIIN
-2749 SSGQIVS
+2749 
-2756 KYQQQAT
+2756 
-2763 ELINLNEKAKLYKE
+2763 NNE
-2777 QWDQILANI
+2777 ILATKLIEVNNKLKETEEIYDKI
-2786 KESVKQSQ
+2786 KKDAEETLSAAQK
-2794 QIQTS
+2794 TAALN
-2799 QANNATKDDI
+2799 ANKTKGKNSANAKAGAVT
-2809 KGSTTKVT
+2809 GT
-2817 TTVGAV
+2817 TTVGV
-2823 GGTTA
+2823 GA
-2828 GAAIGFA
+2828 GAAIGGA
-2835 VGGPLGALL
+2835 VGGIPGAIVGGLIGGGIGL
-2844 GGLLGGGL
+2844 IGGLLG
-2852 GAAGGYVAGRF
+2852 F
-2863 DTGGYTGDWTDSAA
+2863 DSGGYTGQWTDKGSTNN
-2877 DKKDGKLAI
+2877 GKLAI

-2915 LRGQALEA
+2915 LRGQALET

-2955 FPNVTNHN
+2955 FPNVTDHN

-2968 MNNLMNTASQK
+2968 MNNLINTASQK

>member
-53 KIRSVATEVSN
+53 KIRSVATEVNN

-261 TDTEEYVDKLA
+261 ADTEEYVDKLA

-342 DDAETTLGNYSS
+342 DDAETTLGNYSG

-374 VVMEEIGNNW
+374 VVMEEIGNDW

-461 LDADTINSVTDGL
+461 LDADTINTVTDGL

-516 SINNLKSERQEIEEI
+516 SINNLKTERQQIEEI

-539 EVRNNKT
+539 EVRNDRT
-546 YDEESRAIAQMAND
+546 YDDESRAIAQMAND
-560 SIKYTSVMSQSQQ
+560 STKYTSVMSQSQQ

-614 LDKNDQ
+614 LTNDDQ

-666 TKTMGAAYVEN
+666 TSVMSAAYVEN
-677 KKTVQAFLET
+677 KKAVQAFGEAWE
-687 YKALQNEMKTNAS
+687 ALQNEMQTNAG
-700 SFKQGDDTLF
+700 SFKQGDAALF
-710 ASRVNEWQTALSD
+710 ANRVNEWQTALSD

-734 QSLNGDSQGQLTYLL
+734 QSLNGDSKGQLTYLL

-811 IISNPKNIQGI
+811 TISNPKNIQGI
-822 IQIAGGLTS
+822 IQIAGGMTS
-831 LTATISNV
+831 FAATVSNAK
-839 QNIWRVLND
+839 NAWEVLND
-848 DSISGTEKLTQTI
+848 KTLTGTEKITQGLTS
-861 TGLISSV
+861 TGTALSGVVMGI
-868 TSLLMMSNSLYKGLT
+868 NSLSKGL
-883 ALGLAS
+883 AVLGL
-889 GPAGWT
+889 G
-895 VVGILAAGAA
+895 
-905 IAGVVSWIDKQ
+905 
-916 SKATETSRKKI
+916 SKAAMGIAVAVMAVGAVIGIVTQAIEEHNKAAEKAREKI
-927 AETSQEFEDAT
+927 ANSSKEFEEAT
-938 ANLKTYN
+938 SNLKTYN

-955 EELAKIKQ
+955 EELAKIKS
-963 ADLTSSQKEEI
+963 ADLTNSQKEEI
-974 ANLTAQNALL
+974 TNLQAQNALL

-990 EERKRQAAMNDT
+990 EERKRQAAMDDT

-1009 SAKGLYSKDHTY
+1009 SANGVYSKD
-1021 ETTDMGNVPSTTL
+1021 STFKTQAADYAHSATL
-1034 DFNDPNAWTNYETSV
+1034 DLNDPNAWTNYATKV
-1049 RAAASKYSEDNIT
+1049 QGDAVTLNED
-1062 GQQMLAALSTE
+1062 QQQLMLANLE
-1073 KKAFEKAQEDY
+1073 KDRQLFIKAQQDY
-1084 VSFYADNFETL
+1084 TQFYSDNFETL
-1095 QQVVDAYIAKG
+1095 QQVVAAYIAKG
-1106 KEIPASLNEDMKQSM
+1106 KEIPESLNEDMKKSM
-1121 EAAGTYEATAN
+1121 EVAGTYETTAN

-1153 KEKGSDQTWKQ
+1153 KEKGSDQTWEQ
-1164 VLPAST
+1164 ILPAST

-1179 NTGLSIEDV
+1179 DTGLSVEDV

-1207 QESIEKLKIGT
+1207 QESVEKLKVGT

-1235 QTKGEDSL
+1235 QTKGQDSL
-1243 TDKELQSLE
+1243 TDKELTSLE

-1260 VSIKYATLATLRKT
+1260 VSTRYATLATLRKT

-1284 EGREELRQQ
+1284 EGREQLRQQ

-1303 EGRSAAAHGNTS
+1303 EGRSAAAHGNSS
-1315 FTSGNNKGQQQVT
+1315 FISGNNKGQQQIT

-1401 LADSLLANSKRM
+1401 LADVILENSSRA

-1426 AFKAAAMQEMSIDS
+1426 AFKTAAMQEMATNS
-1440 QLTKEK
+1440 QVTKQK
-1446 INKQITEYNAEIN
+1446 IENQITEYDAEIE

-1472 DACEQSGTDETNL
+1472 DACEQSGTDETDL

-1491 AIDEL
+1491 AIDDL
-1496 NTQMYNNAIELAT
+1496 NTQMYNNAVELAT

-1558 QQAITNNEEYT
+1558 QQAIANNEAYT

-1578 NYRTKFKTSG
+1578 NYHKKSKTSG
-1588 GDLTS
+1588 GDLTN

-1598 DGIDDAALT
+1598 DGIDNAALT

-1618 KDKLETYLT
+1618 RDKLETYLT
-1627 SLKAGKATLIGLFA
+1627 SLKASKATLVGLIA
-1641 QIDAANVALGDFQ
+1641 QIDAADVALGDFQ
-1654 GKGGSSKK
+1654 GKGGGSHS
-1662 GGATAAHIADI
+1662 GSTTAHIADI
-1673 IDKLED
+1673 IDKLTD
-1679 ELDAYHN
+1679 ELDAYHD

-1691 QQLENEYS
+1691 SRLGNSLDLLQS
-1699 KLQDL
+1699 KQKN
-1704 AEELYGNDLIKN
+1704 LYGSDLLQN
-1716 YDKQLD
+1716 YADQIT
-1722 NLNKQ
+1722 NINTQ
-1727 LDKQKEKLQINKK
+1727 YDKQKEKLKINEQ
-1740 VVADT
+1740 VLAHT
-1745 KAVVEAYNSTDVSG
+1745 KDLMSNMSLTDKNG
-1759 NPLTAIFDEDGQITN
+1759 NALTVQYGEDGQISN
-1774 YNELLDALQ
+1774 YNEILESL
-1783 TKINTKT
+1783 KEK
-1790 DEYNALNYSGQ
+1790 YNADVETYNKKDYANQ
-1801 QTESGKT
+1801 NTEAGKT
-1808 LKQEI
+1808 LKSNI
-1813 EQLTKDRELLKTHMD
+1813 EQEKKTYELLQTYMD

-1835 EDQQNILD
+1835 ETGPEAEKQMEELKNQLAEIYKTLGDISTYHIADRVKKDTSIVDSALDEAESALSSLQSQFENLESVSDGLFGDDFIAATNKAVAALNTKLLVGVLQLGKAIWNAKNDIDDTKDNMLDLASVLSGTKKSLDSLAKSDVFKDDKYGISSLINGLNNINFDPNNAKTWVESFKQISSLIEQFRD
-1843 QMQKVHEEILEINQ
+1843 IENQ
-1857 TMIDFKSPKLSDYI
+1857 TIAAG
-1871 EDIHLLTDTLNDLSS
+1871 DTSAYEQLQGLSS
-1886 ALNGIESLI
+1886 QLSSTVGTLAGSITSAASTIVNALINFINVINTYSQQM
-1895 SNSEIDTYASAWSEF
+1895 SEIRIARAN
-1910 GLDILETAGK
+1910 
-1920 LSETYDSFVKIQDS
+1920 IQTDS
-1934 AINLKQIFSQSKTNF
+1934 AIEIDNMISK
-1949 KGIAGKWTEQRNNLQ
+1949 W
-1964 NQITAAQEKQAAGKT
+1964 
-1979 LSQDELDLLGTGSE
+1979 QD
-1993 QINLYNQNL
+1993 
-2002 NLLDTLSQRLD
+2002 
-2013 QIGQNFN
+2013 
-2020 LKDPKTWFNTVKDLS
+2020 
-2035 SYLKDFKGTIT
+2035 
-2046 DLLNSGASVNIG
+2046 
-2058 AVEDLSGVLNGLSS
+2058 
-2072 ELSATLG
+2072 
-2079 SITAGISLGVSV
+2079 
-2091 VSTIITALDN
+2091 
-2101 LTSAIQK
+2101 
-2108 VRVRMA
+2108 
-2114 NEKAEL
+2114 
-2120 ANTEFDS
+2120 
-2127 MSQWMEFRKSL
+2127 FRKVM
-2138 EILTGNKSLGK
+2138 EHIKDNDYLGK
-2149 LKQSIQDL
+2149 LKQDLRDIIELLTGDDSFDL
-2157 TDLLQEFGGGSSLD
+2157 THIKDLDVDSF
-2171 GVKTTI
+2171 KAKI
-2177 DTFGTLKSRV
+2177 DTASSGIQVLINQVNR
-2187 DSLNQS
+2187 LNS
-2193 ISDGSY
+2193 NIGDGSY
-2199 KNTYATFWKNGLSQA
+2199 KKDYASGILWWYDDGLSKA
-2214 LSDLKKY
+2214 I
-2221 TDDLM
+2221 DDL
-2226 NQTEQVQEILENW
+2226 NNYSGSLEDSLEKIENLITDFQ
-2239 SSEFVNAWSYIGDQ
+2239 SNFINAWSEIGDQ
-2253 MNKQVKRY
+2253 LGRQVKRY
-2261 ETITDE
+2261 ETMTNE

-2281 EAYEELESWYDL
+2281 EAYSELESWYSL
-2293 QNQVNQGQLSFEK
+2293 QNQVNQGQLEFEK
-2306 QQVDYWKQRMSEL
+2306 QQVDYWEKRTKEL

-2326 EEAESQWQSALSSF
+2326 KEAESQWQSALSSF
-2340 NSTLEN
+2340 NSILEN
-2346 AIQNI
+2346 AVQNI
-2351 IDKYSNA
+2351 INKYSNA
-2358 INKIFANMTNQLTN
+2358 VNKIFANMTKQLTN

-2385 MNKYSDHYLDGIN
+2385 MNKYSDHYLDGVN

-2492 EDAINEAEQKLADAQ
+2492 EDAINEANQKLADAQ
-2507 NSLYNFDKDQYSQNL
+2507 NNLYNFDKDQYSQNL
-2522 SDMYSIYEEYMNKM
+2522 SEIYSMYEEYQQKM
-2536 KEIATNQNLDEK
+2536 IEIANNSSLTQEEK
-2548 ERQRQ
+2548 ERQLAEAR
-2553 LTELT
+2553 
-2558 QKYQEYIT
+2558 QKYIEYIT
-2566 GLTQDNEQ
+2566 NLTQDNEY
-2574 IRSNLADS
+2574 IRQNLSDS

-2594 QDTTSSNYQEFM
+2594 RDITSSNYQEFM
-2606 DYCEKAGLSF
+2606 NYCENAGLSF

-2635 NKLKD
+2635 NRLKD
-2640 FGLAFDEQTNAL
+2640 FGLVFDEQINTL

-2657 GMTDSNKLDFSNCIN
+2657 NMTDDNKQKFSDCMN
-2672 TNVTLWDS
+2672 TNVPLWNS
-2680 AMQDMINKIN
+2680 SMQSMIGRIN
-2690 TDESSF
+2690 SDENSL
-2696 KNMSVK
+2696 KNMSIK
-2702 ALDEIKQAQINYN
+2702 ALNEIKQAQINYN
-2715 KEIEATKAAI
+2715 KEIEATKTAI

-2731 KVNEGSTTWK
+2731 KINEGSEKWQKYITDIRDK
-2741 SYMDSINT
+2741 NKEII
-2749 SSGQIVS
+2749 SSNETLATKLIAVNDRLKETKETYDKIKKDAEETLS
-2756 KYQQQAT
+2756 AAQQTAA
-2763 ELINLNEKAKLYKE
+2763 LNV
-2777 QWDQILANI
+2777 N
-2786 KESVKQSQ
+2786 S
-2794 QIQTS
+2794 
-2799 QANNATKDDI
+2799 TKDDELN
-2809 KGSTTKVT
+2809 KKYANAKAGAVTGT
-2817 TTVGAV
+2817 TTAGVGTGAAIGGAV
-2823 GGTTA
+2823 GGIP
-2828 GAAIGFA
+2828 GAI
-2835 VGGPLGALL
+2835 VGGLIGGGIGLI
-2844 GGLLGGGL
+2844 GGLLG
-2852 GAAGGYVAGRF
+2852 F
-2863 DTGGYTGDWTDSAA
+2863 DSGGYTGQWTDKGSTNN
-2877 DKKDGKLAI
+2877 GKLAI

-2915 LRGQALEA
+2915 LRGQALET

-2955 FPNVTNHN
+2955 FPNVTDHN

-2968 MNNLMNTASQK
+2968 MNNLINTASQK

>member
-53 KIRSVATEVSN
+53 KIRSVATEVSD

-261 TDTEEYVDKLA
+261 EDTEEYVDKLA

-312 IVSTTRQDA
+312 IVSITRQDA

-420 ALNVSQKAAGTLQ
+420 ALKVSQKAAGTLQ

-461 LDADTINSVTDGL
+461 LDADTINTVTDGL

-596 SASAVE
+596 SASAVK

-614 LDKNDQ
+614 LDNNDQ

-642 AENYSRLKAIL
+642 AENYSRLKAAL

-687 YKALQNEMKTNAS
+687 YKALQNEMKTNAG

-723 AVNRHSNDIGF
+723 ATNRHSNDIGF

-749 TVDDQLQTVFDNVSG
+749 TVDDQLQTVFDNVSS

-811 IISNPKNIQGI
+811 TISNPKNIQGI
-822 IQIAGGLTS
+822 IQIAGGMTSFAATVSNAKNAWEVFSDKTLT
-831 LTATISNV
+831 
-839 QNIWRVLND
+839 
-848 DSISGTEKLTQTI
+848 GTEKITQGLTS
-861 TGLISSV
+861 TGTAISGIV
-868 TSLLMMSNSLYKGLT
+868 MGINSLSKGL
-883 ALGLAS
+883 AVLGLGSKA
-889 GPAGWT
+889 AM
-895 VVGILAAGAA
+895 GIAVAVMAAGAVIGIVTQA
-905 IAGVVSWIDKQ
+905 IEEHN
-916 SKATETSRKKI
+916 KAAEKAREKI
-927 AETSQEFEDAT
+927 ANSSKEFEEAT
-938 ANLKTYN
+938 SNLKTYN

-955 EELAKIKQ
+955 EELAKIKS
-963 ADLTSSQKEEI
+963 ADLTNSQKKEI
-974 ANLTAQNALL
+974 TNLQAQNALL

-990 EERKRQAAMNDT
+990 EERKRQAAMDNT

-1009 SAKGLYSKDHTY
+1009 SAKGIYSKD
-1021 ETTDMGNVPSTTL
+1021 STFKTQAADYAHSATL
-1034 DFNDPNAWTNYETSV
+1034 DLNDSNAWTNYATKV
-1049 RAAASKYSEDNIT
+1049 QGDAATLDED
-1062 GQQMLAALSTE
+1062 QQQLMLANLE
-1073 KKAFEKAQEDY
+1073 KDRQLFIKAQQDY
-1084 VSFYADNFETL
+1084 TQFYSDNFETL
-1095 QQVVDAYIAKG
+1095 QQVVAAYIAKG
-1106 KEIPASLNEDMKQSM
+1106 KEIPESLNEDMKKSM
-1121 EAAGTYEATAN
+1121 EVAGTYETTAN

-1153 KEKGSDQTWKQ
+1153 KEKGSDQTWEQ
-1164 VLPAST
+1164 ILPAST

-1179 NTGLSIEDV
+1179 DTGLSVEDV

-1207 QESIEKLKIGT
+1207 QESVEKLKVGT

-1235 QTKGEDSL
+1235 QTKGQDSL
-1243 TDKELQSLE
+1243 TDKELTSLE

-1260 VSIKYATLATLRKT
+1260 VSTKYATLATLRKT

-1284 EGREELRQQ
+1284 EGREQLRQQ

-1303 EGRSAAAHGNTS
+1303 EGRSAAAHGNSS
-1315 FTSGNNKGQQQVT
+1315 FISGNNKGQQQVT

-1401 LADSLLANSKRM
+1401 LADVILENSSRA

-1426 AFKAAAMQEMSIDS
+1426 AFKTAAMQEMATNS
-1440 QLTKEK
+1440 QVTKQK
-1446 INKQITEYNAEIN
+1446 IENQITEYDAEIE

-1472 DACEQSGTDETNL
+1472 DACEQSGTDETDL

-1491 AIDEL
+1491 AIDDL
-1496 NTQMYNNAIELAT
+1496 NTQMYNNAVELST

-1558 QQAITNNEEYT
+1558 QQAIANNEAYT

-1578 NYRTKFKTSG
+1578 NYRKKSKTSG
-1588 GDLTS
+1588 GDLTN

-1598 DGIDDAALT
+1598 DGIDNAALT

-1618 KDKLETYLT
+1618 RDKLETYLT
-1627 SLKAGKATLIGLFA
+1627 SLKASKATLVGLIA
-1641 QIDAANVALGDFQ
+1641 QIDAADVALGDFQ
-1654 GKGGSSKK
+1654 GKGGGSHS
-1662 GGATAAHIADI
+1662 GSTTAHIADI
-1673 IDKLED
+1673 IDKLTD
-1679 ELDAYHN
+1679 ELDAYHD

-1691 QQLENEYS
+1691 SRLGNSLDLLQS
-1699 KLQDL
+1699 KQKN
-1704 AEELYGNDLIKN
+1704 LYGSDLLQN
-1716 YDKQLD
+1716 YADQIT
-1722 NLNKQ
+1722 NINTQ
-1727 LDKQKEKLQINKK
+1727 YDKQKEKLKINEQ
-1740 VVADT
+1740 VLAHT
-1745 KAVVEAYNSTDVSG
+1745 KDLMSNMSLTDKNG
-1759 NPLTAIFDEDGQITN
+1759 NALTVQYGEDGQISN
-1774 YNELLDALQ
+1774 YNEILESL
-1783 TKINTKT
+1783 KEK
-1790 DEYNALNYSGQ
+1790 YNADVEIYNKKDYENQ
-1801 QTESGKT
+1801 NTEAGKT
-1808 LKQEI
+1808 LKSNI
-1813 EQLTKDRELLKTHMD
+1813 EQEKKTYELLQTYMD

-1835 EDQQNILD
+1835 ETGPEAEKQMEELKNQLAEIYKTLGDISTYHIADRVKKDTSIVDSALDEAESALSSLQSQFENLESVSDGLFGDDFIAATNKAVAALNTKLLVGVLQLGKAIWNAKNDIDDTKDNMLDLASVLSGTKKSLDSLAKSDVFKDDKYGISSLINGLNNINFDPNNAKTWVESFKQISNLIE
-1843 QMQKVHEEILEINQ
+1843 QFRNIENQ
-1857 TMIDFKSPKLSDYI
+1857 TIAAG
-1871 EDIHLLTDTLNDLSS
+1871 DTSAYEQLQGLSS
-1886 ALNGIESLI
+1886 QLSSTVGALAGSITSAASTIVNALI
-1895 SNSEIDTYASAWSEF
+1895 NFINVINTYSQQMSEIRIARAN
-1910 GLDILETAGK
+1910 
-1920 LSETYDSFVKIQDS
+1920 IQADS
-1934 AINLKQIFSQSKTNF
+1934 AIEIDNMISK
-1949 KGIAGKWTEQRNNLQ
+1949 W
-1964 NQITAAQEKQAAGKT
+1964 
-1979 LSQDELDLLGTGSE
+1979 QD
-1993 QINLYNQNL
+1993 
-2002 NLLDTLSQRLD
+2002 
-2013 QIGQNFN
+2013 
-2020 LKDPKTWFNTVKDLS
+2020 
-2035 SYLKDFKGTIT
+2035 
-2046 DLLNSGASVNIG
+2046 
-2058 AVEDLSGVLNGLSS
+2058 
-2072 ELSATLG
+2072 
-2079 SITAGISLGVSV
+2079 
-2091 VSTIITALDN
+2091 
-2101 LTSAIQK
+2101 
-2108 VRVRMA
+2108 
-2114 NEKAEL
+2114 
-2120 ANTEFDS
+2120 
-2127 MSQWMEFRKSL
+2127 FRKVM
-2138 EILTGNKSLGK
+2138 EHIKDNDYLGK
-2149 LKQSIQDL
+2149 LKQDLRDIIELLTGDDSFDL
-2157 TDLLQEFGGGSSLD
+2157 THIKDLDVDSF
-2171 GVKTTI
+2171 KAKI
-2177 DTFGTLKSRV
+2177 DTASSGIQVLINQVNR
-2187 DSLNQS
+2187 LNS
-2193 ISDGSY
+2193 NIEDGSY
-2199 KNTYATFWKNGLSQA
+2199 KKDYASGILWWYDDGLSKA
-2214 LSDLKKY
+2214 I
-2221 TDDLM
+2221 DDL
-2226 NQTEQVQEILENW
+2226 NNYSGSLEDSLEKIENLITDFQ
-2239 SSEFVNAWSYIGDQ
+2239 SNFINAWSEIGDQ
-2253 MNKQVKRY
+2253 LGRQVKRY
-2261 ETITDE
+2261 ETMTNE
-2267 IEHKKNMMTLLYGD
+2267 IEHKKNIMTLLYGD
-2281 EAYEELESWYDL
+2281 EAYSELESWYSL
-2293 QNQVNQGQLSFEK
+2293 QNQVNQGQLEFEK
-2306 QQVDYWKQRMSEL
+2306 QQVDYWEKRMKEL

-2326 EEAESQWQSALSSF
+2326 KEAESQWQSALSSF
-2340 NSTLEN
+2340 NSILEN
-2346 AIQNI
+2346 AVQNI
-2351 IDKYSNA
+2351 INKYSNA
-2358 INKIFANMTNQLTN
+2358 VNKIFANMTKQLTN

-2385 MNKYSDHYLDGIN
+2385 MNKYSDHYLDGVN

-2482 GNYSYSYVAD
+2482 GNYSYSYVTD
-2492 EDAINEAEQKLADAQ
+2492 EDAINEANQKLADAQ
-2507 NSLYNFDKDQYSQNL
+2507 NNLYNFDKDQYSQNL
-2522 SDMYSIYEEYMNKM
+2522 SEIYSMYEEYQQKM
-2536 KEIATNQNLDEK
+2536 IEIANNSSLTQEEK
-2548 ERQRQ
+2548 ERQLAEAR
-2553 LTELT
+2553 
-2558 QKYQEYIT
+2558 QKYIEYIT
-2566 GLTQDNEQ
+2566 NLTQDNEY
-2574 IRSNLADS
+2574 IRQNLSDS

-2594 QDTTSSNYQEFM
+2594 RDITSSNYQEFM

-2616 DATTGKMT
+2616 DATTGQMT

-2640 FGLAFDEQTNAL
+2640 FGLTFDEQINTL

-2657 GMTDSNKLDFSNCIN
+2657 NMTDDNKQKFSDCMN
-2672 TNVTLWDS
+2672 TNVPLWNS
-2680 AMQDMINKIN
+2680 SMQSMIGRIN
-2690 TDESSF
+2690 SDENSL
-2696 KNMSVK
+2696 KNMSIK
-2702 ALDEIKQAQINYN
+2702 ALNEIKQAQIDYN
-2715 KEIEATKAAI
+2715 KEIEATKTAI

-2731 KVNEGSTTWK
+2731 KINEGSEKWQKYITDIRDK
-2741 SYMDSINT
+2741 NKEIIN
-2749 SSGQIVS
+2749 S
-2756 KYQQQAT
+2756 
-2763 ELINLNEKAKLYKE
+2763 NE
-2777 QWDQILANI
+2777 ILATKLIEVNNRLKETKETYDKI
-2786 KESVKQSQ
+2786 KKDAEETLSAAQ
-2794 QIQTS
+2794 QTAALN
-2799 QANNATKDDI
+2799 ANKTKEEDLNQKYANAKA
-2809 KGSTTKVT
+2809 GAVAGT
-2817 TTVGAV
+2817 TTVGV
-2823 GGTTA
+2823 GT
-2828 GAAIGFA
+2828 GAAIGGT
-2835 VGGPLGALL
+2835 VGGIPGAIVGGLIGGGIGL
-2844 GGLLGGGL
+2844 IGGLLG
-2852 GAAGGYVAGRF
+2852 F
-2863 DTGGYTGDWTDSAA
+2863 DSGGYTGQWTDKGSTNN
-2877 DKKDGKLAI
+2877 GKLAI

-2915 LRGQALEA
+2915 LRGQALET

-2940 PITQSVQQDV
+2940 PITQSIQQDV

-2955 FPNVTNHN
+2955 FPNVTDHN

>member
-160 GAVSYIERL
+160 GAVSYVERL

-261 TDTEEYVDKLA
+261 EDTEEYVDKLA

-461 LDADTINSVTDGL
+461 LDADTINTVTDGL

-614 LDKNDQ
+614 LDNNDQ

-642 AENYSRLKAIL
+642 AENYNRLKAAL

-687 YKALQNEMKTNAS
+687 YQALQNEMRTNAD
-700 SFKQGDDTLF
+700 SFKQGDAALF
-710 ASRVNEWQTALSD
+710 ASRDNEWQTELNKAIQ
-723 AVNRHSNDIGF
+723 RHKDDIGF
-734 QSLNGDSQGQLTYLL
+734 QSLDGTDQSQLAYLL
-749 TVDDQLQTVFDNVSG
+749 TVDDQLQAVFNDASG

-811 IISNPKNIQGI
+811 TISNPKNIQGI
-822 IQIAGGLTS
+822 IQIAGGMTS
-831 LTATISNV
+831 FAATVSNAK
-839 QNIWRVLND
+839 NAWEVLND
-848 DSISGTEKLTQTI
+848 KTLTGTEKITQRI
-861 TGLISSV
+861 TSV
-868 TSLLMMSNSLYKGLT
+868 GTALSGVVMGVNNLSKGL
-883 ALGLAS
+883 AVLGL
-889 GPAGWT
+889 G
-895 VVGILAAGAA
+895 
-905 IAGVVSWIDKQ
+905 
-916 SKATETSRKKI
+916 SKAAMGIAVAVMAVGAVIGIVTQAIEEHNKAAEKAREKI
-927 AETSQEFEDAT
+927 ANSSKEFEEAT
-938 ANLKTYN
+938 SNLKTYN

-955 EELAKIKQ
+955 EELAKIKS
-963 ADLTSSQKEEI
+963 ADLTNSQKEEI
-974 ANLTAQNALL
+974 TNLQAQNALL

-990 EERKRQAAMNDT
+990 EERKRQAAMDDT

-1009 SAKGLYSKDHTY
+1009 SANGIYSKD
-1021 ETTDMGNVPSTTL
+1021 STFKTQAADYAHSATL
-1034 DFNDPNAWTNYETSV
+1034 DLNDPNAWTNYATKV
-1049 RAAASKYSEDNIT
+1049 QGDAATLDED
-1062 GQQMLAALSTE
+1062 QQQLMLANLE
-1073 KKAFEKAQEDY
+1073 KDRQLFIKAQQDY
-1084 VSFYADNFETL
+1084 TQFYSDNFETL
-1095 QQVVDAYIAKG
+1095 QQVVAAYIAKG
-1106 KEIPASLNEDMKQSM
+1106 KEIPESLNEDMKKSM
-1121 EAAGTYEATAN
+1121 EVAGTYEATAN

-1179 NTGLSIEDV
+1179 DTGLSVEDV

-1243 TDKELQSLE
+1243 TDKELTSLE

-1401 LADSLLANSKRM
+1401 LADSLLANSKRA

-1426 AFKAAAMQEMSIDS
+1426 AFKTAAMQEMAADS
-1440 QLTKEK
+1440 QVTKQK
-1446 INKQITEYNAEIN
+1446 IENQITEYDAEIE

-1472 DACEQSGTDETNL
+1472 DACEQSGTDETDL

-1496 NTQMYNNAIELAT
+1496 NTQMYNNAVELAT

-1558 QQAITNNEEYT
+1558 QQAIANNEAYT
-1569 PNLSAIDPS
+1569 PNLSAINPS
-1578 NYRTKFKTSG
+1578 NYHKKSKTSG
-1588 GDLTS
+1588 GNLTS

-1618 KDKLETYLT
+1618 RDKLETYLT
-1627 SLKAGKATLIGLFA
+1627 SLKAGKATLVGLIA
-1641 QIDAANVALGDFQ
+1641 QIDAADVALGDFQ

-1662 GGATAAHIADI
+1662 DGTTAAHIADI

-1704 AEELYGNDLIKN
+1704 AKELYGNDLIKN

-1759 NPLTAIFDEDGQITN
+1759 NPLTAIFDEDGQIAN

-1857 TMIDFKSPKLSDYI
+1857 AMIDFKSPKLSDYI

-1964 NQITAAQEKQAAGKT
+1964 SQITAAQEKQAAGKT

-2035 SYLKDFKGTIT
+2035 SYLTDFKGTIT
-2046 DLLNSGASVNIG
+2046 NLLNSGASVNIG

-2072 ELSATLG
+2072 ELSTTLG

-2199 KNTYATFWKNGLSQA
+2199 KNTYATFWKDGLSQA

-2358 INKIFANMTNQLTN
+2358 VNKIFANMTNQLTN

-2398 SIYQITSLQNKFMDA
+2398 SIYQITSLQNKFMNA

-2594 QDTTSSNYQEFM
+2594 RDTTSSNYQEFM

-2640 FGLAFDEQTNAL
+2640 FGLAFDEQTNTL

-2657 GMTDSNKLDFSNCIN
+2657 GMTDSNKSDFSNCIN
-2672 TNVTLWDS
+2672 TNVPLWDS
-2680 AMQDMINKIN
+2680 AMQSMINKIN
-2690 TDESSF
+2690 TDENSF

-2715 KEIEATKAAI
+2715 KEVEATKAAI

-2749 SSGQIVS
+2749 SSGQIAS

-2777 QWDQILANI
+2777 QWDQILADI

-2823 GGTTA
+2823 GGTAA

-2915 LRGQALEA
+2915 LRGQALET

-2933 ATPIVTQ
+2933 TAPIVTQ

-2955 FPNVTNHN
+2955 FPNATDHN

>member
-261 TDTEEYVDKLA
+261 EDTEEYVDKLA

-333 RIADIKAGA
+333 RIADIKAGSE
-342 DDAETTLGNYSS
+342 DAETSLGNYSG

-374 VVMEEIGNNW
+374 VVMEEIGNDW

-448 ELNTAWDSLYHST
+448 ELNTAWDSLYNST
-461 LDADTINSVTDGL
+461 LDANTINTVTDGL

-489 GGKGVLLNLG
+489 GGKGALLNLG

-516 SINNLKSERQEIEEI
+516 SINNLKTERQQIEEI

-539 EVRNNKT
+539 EVRNDRT
-546 YDEESRAIAQMAND
+546 YDDESRAIAQMAND
-560 SIKYTSVMSQSQQ
+560 STKYTSVMSQSQQ

-596 SASAVE
+596 SASAVK

-614 LDKNDQ
+614 LTNDDQ

-642 AENYSRLKAIL
+642 AENYSRLKTIL
-653 KDTDLA
+653 RDTDLA

-666 TKTMGAAYVEN
+666 TNTMGAAYVEN
-677 KKTVQAFLET
+677 KKAVQAFLET
-687 YKALQNEMKTNAS
+687 YQALQNEMKTNAG

-734 QSLNGDSQGQLTYLL
+734 QSLNGDSKGQLTYLL
-749 TVDDQLQTVFDNVSG
+749 TVDDELQTTFDNVSG
-764 SFSRMVGEMANEAN
+764 SFSRMVGEMADQAN
-778 TAAAAVSNAATG
+778 TAAAAVANAATG
-790 AGDVLNTK
+790 AGDTLNVK

-811 IISNPKNIQGI
+811 TISNPKNIQGI

-839 QNIWRVLND
+839 QNVWRVWND
-848 DSISGTEKLTQTI
+848 DSISGTEKLTQTV

-868 TSLLMMSNSLYKGLT
+868 TSLLMMGNSLYKGLT
-883 ALGLAS
+883 TLGLAS
-889 GPAGWT
+889 GTAGLA
-895 VVGILAAGAA
+895 VVGILAVGAA
-905 IAGVVSWIDKQ
+905 IAGVVSWMDKQ
-916 SKATETSRKKI
+916 NKAAETSRKKI
-927 AETSQEFEDAT
+927 AESSQEFEDAT

-1002 IDQYEED
+1002 IDQYKED
-1009 SAKGLYSKDHTY
+1009 SAKGVYSKDHTY
-1021 ETTDMGNVPSTTL
+1021 ETTDMGDVPSTTL
-1034 DFNDPNAWTNYETSV
+1034 DFNDPNAWTNYEASV
-1049 RAAASKYSEDNIT
+1049 RAAASKYSENDIN
-1062 GQQMLAALSTE
+1062 GQQLIASLNTE
-1073 KKAFEKAQEDY
+1073 KEAFEKAQKDY

-1106 KEIPASLNEDMKQSM
+1106 EEIPASLNEDMKQAM

-1170 FKQFNDIIK
+1170 FNKFNDIVK
-1179 NTGLSIEDV
+1179 DTGLSVEDV

-1207 QESIEKLKIGT
+1207 QESIEKLKVGT
-1218 TVTDENVTALSE
+1218 NATDENVTALSE

-1235 QTKGEDSL
+1235 QTKGADSL
-1243 TDKELQSLE
+1243 TDKELKSLE

-1260 VSIKYATLATLRKT
+1260 VSTKYSTLSTLRRT

-1284 EGREELRQQ
+1284 EGREQLRQQ
-1293 TIQES
+1293 TIQEA

-1315 FTSGNNKGQQQVT
+1315 FISGNSKGQQQVT

-1333 DDKDFRADMD
+1333 DDKNFRADMD

-1401 LADSLLANSKRM
+1401 LADSLLTNSKRA
-1413 SDGSIQFTKAGFE
+1413 SDGSIQFTKASFD
-1426 AFKAAAMQEMSIDS
+1426 AFKTAAMQEMAANS
-1440 QLTKEK
+1440 QVTKQK
-1446 INKQITEYNAEIN
+1446 IENQITEYDAEIE

-1472 DACEQSGTDETNL
+1472 DACEQSGTDETDL

-1496 NTQMYNNAIELAT
+1496 NTQMYNNAVELAT

-1558 QQAITNNEEYT
+1558 QQAIANNEAYT

-1578 NYRTKFKTSG
+1578 NYRTKSKASG

-1598 DGIDDAALT
+1598 DSIDEAALT

-1618 KDKLETYLT
+1618 RDKLENYLT
-1627 SLKAGKATLIGLFA
+1627 TLKASKATLEGFAA
-1641 QIDAANVALGDFQ
+1641 QIDAADVALGDFQ
-1654 GKGGSSKK
+1654 GKGGGSHS
-1662 GGATAAHIADI
+1662 GSTTAHIADI
-1673 IDKLED
+1673 IDKLTD
-1679 ELDAYHN
+1679 ELDAYHD

-1691 QQLENEYS
+1691 SRLES
-1699 KLQDL
+1699 SLDLLQ
-1704 AEELYGNDLIKN
+1704 AKQKNLYGSDLLQN
-1716 YDKQLD
+1716 YADQIT
-1722 NLNKQ
+1722 NINTQ
-1727 LDKQKEKLQINKK
+1727 YDKQKEKLKINEQ
-1740 VVADT
+1740 VLAHT
-1745 KAVVEAYNSTDVSG
+1745 KDLMSNMSLTDKNG
-1759 NPLTAIFDEDGQITN
+1759 NALTVQYGEDGQISN
-1774 YNELLDALQ
+1774 YNEILESL
-1783 TKINTKT
+1783 KEK
-1790 DEYNALNYSGQ
+1790 YNADVETYNKKDYENQ
-1801 QTESGKT
+1801 NTEAGKT
-1808 LKQEI
+1808 LKSNI
-1813 EQLTKDRELLKTHMD
+1813 EQEKKTYELLQTYMD

-1835 EDQQNILD
+1835 ETGPEAEKQMEELKNQLAEIYKTLGDISTYHIADRVKKDTSIVDSALDEAESALSSLQSQFENLESVSDGLFGDDFIAATNKAVAALNTKLLVGVLQLGKAMWDTKNDIDDTKDNMLDLANVLSGTKKSLD
-1843 QMQKVHEEILEINQ
+1843 QLAKSDVFKDDKYGISSLINGLNNINFDPNNAKTWVESFKQISSLIEQFRDIENQ
-1857 TMIDFKSPKLSDYI
+1857 TIAAG
-1871 EDIHLLTDTLNDLSS
+1871 DTSAYEQLQGLSS
-1886 ALNGIESLI
+1886 QLSSTVGTLAGSITSAASTIVNALINFINVINTYSQQM
-1895 SNSEIDTYASAWSEF
+1895 SEIRIARAN
-1910 GLDILETAGK
+1910 
-1920 LSETYDSFVKIQDS
+1920 IQADS
-1934 AINLKQIFSQSKTNF
+1934 AIEIDNMISK
-1949 KGIAGKWTEQRNNLQ
+1949 W
-1964 NQITAAQEKQAAGKT
+1964 
-1979 LSQDELDLLGTGSE
+1979 QD
-1993 QINLYNQNL
+1993 
-2002 NLLDTLSQRLD
+2002 
-2013 QIGQNFN
+2013 
-2020 LKDPKTWFNTVKDLS
+2020 
-2035 SYLKDFKGTIT
+2035 
-2046 DLLNSGASVNIG
+2046 
-2058 AVEDLSGVLNGLSS
+2058 
-2072 ELSATLG
+2072 
-2079 SITAGISLGVSV
+2079 
-2091 VSTIITALDN
+2091 
-2101 LTSAIQK
+2101 
-2108 VRVRMA
+2108 
-2114 NEKAEL
+2114 
-2120 ANTEFDS
+2120 
-2127 MSQWMEFRKSL
+2127 FRKVM
-2138 EILTGNKSLGK
+2138 EHIKDNDYLGK
-2149 LKQSIQDL
+2149 LKQDLRDIIELLTGDDSFDL
-2157 TDLLQEFGGGSSLD
+2157 THIKDLDVDSF
-2171 GVKTTI
+2171 KAKI
-2177 DTFGTLKSRV
+2177 DTASSGIQVLINQVNR
-2187 DSLNQS
+2187 LNS
-2193 ISDGSY
+2193 NIEDGSY
-2199 KNTYATFWKNGLSQA
+2199 KKDYASGILWWYDDGLSKA
-2214 LSDLKKY
+2214 I
-2221 TDDLM
+2221 DDL
-2226 NQTEQVQEILENW
+2226 NNYSGSLEDSLEKIENLITDFQ
-2239 SSEFVNAWSYIGDQ
+2239 SNFINAWSEIGDQ
-2253 MNKQVKRY
+2253 LGRQVKRY
-2261 ETITDE
+2261 ETMTNE

-2281 EAYEELESWYDL
+2281 EAYSELESWYSL
-2293 QNQVNQGQLSFEK
+2293 QNQVNQGQLEFEK
-2306 QQVDYWKQRMSEL
+2306 QQVDYWEKRTKEL

-2326 EEAESQWQSALSSF
+2326 KEAESQWQSALSSF
-2340 NSTLEN
+2340 NSILEN
-2346 AIQNI
+2346 AVQNI
-2351 IDKYSNA
+2351 INKYSNA
-2358 INKIFANMTNQLTN
+2358 VNKIFANMTKQLTN

-2385 MNKYSDHYLDGIN
+2385 MNKYSDHYLDGVN

-2492 EDAINEAEQKLADAQ
+2492 EDAINEANQKLADAQ

-2522 SDMYSIYEEYMNKM
+2522 SEIYSMYEEYQQKM
-2536 KEIATNQNLDEK
+2536 IEIANNSSLTQEEK
-2548 ERQRQ
+2548 ERQLAEAR
-2553 LTELT
+2553 
-2558 QKYQEYIT
+2558 QKYIEYIT
-2566 GLTQDNEQ
+2566 NLTQDNEY
-2574 IRSNLADS
+2574 IRQNLSDS

-2594 QDTTSSNYQEFM
+2594 RDITSSNYQEFM
-2606 DYCEKAGLSF
+2606 NYCENAGLSF

-2635 NKLKD
+2635 NRLKD
-2640 FGLAFDEQTNAL
+2640 FGLTFDEQTNTL

-2657 GMTDSNKLDFSNCIN
+2657 NMTDDNKQKFSDCMN
-2672 TNVTLWDS
+2672 TNVPLWNS
-2680 AMQDMINKIN
+2680 SMQSMIGRIN
-2690 TDESSF
+2690 SDENSL
-2696 KNMSVK
+2696 KNMSIK
-2702 ALDEIKQAQINYN
+2702 ALNEIKQAQIDYN
-2715 KEIEATKAAI
+2715 KEIEATKTAI

-2731 KVNEGSTTWK
+2731 KINE
-2741 SYMDSINT
+2741 DSEKWQKYITDIRDKNKEIIN
-2749 SSGQIVS
+2749 S
-2756 KYQQQAT
+2756 
-2763 ELINLNEKAKLYKE
+2763 NE
-2777 QWDQILANI
+2777 ILATKLIAVNDRLKETKETYDKI
-2786 KESVKQSQ
+2786 KKDAEETLSAAQ
-2794 QIQTS
+2794 QTAALN
-2799 QANNATKDDI
+2799 ANKTKEEDLNQKYANAKA
-2809 KGSTTKVT
+2809 GAVAGT
-2817 TTVGAV
+2817 TTVGV
-2823 GGTTA
+2823 GA
-2828 GAAIGFA
+2828 GAAIGGA
-2835 VGGPLGALL
+2835 VGGIPGAIVGGLIGGGIGL
-2844 GGLLGGGL
+2844 IGGLLG
-2852 GAAGGYVAGRF
+2852 F
-2863 DTGGYTGDWTDSAA
+2863 DSGGYTGQWTDKGSTNN
-2877 DKKDGKLAI
+2877 GKLAI

-2915 LRGQALEA
+2915 LRGQALET

-2955 FPNVTNHN
+2955 FPNVTDHN

-2968 MNNLMNTASQK
+2968 MNNLINTASQK

>member
-53 KIRSVATEVSN
+53 KIRSVAIEVSN

-160 GAVSYIERL
+160 GAVSYVERL

-232 MKASNVTGQS
+232 MKASNVTRQS

-261 TDTEEYVDKLA
+261 EDTEEYVDKLA

-415 EEYQS
+415 KEYQS

-461 LDADTINSVTDGL
+461 LDADTINTVTDGL

-614 LDKNDQ
+614 LDNNDQ

-642 AENYSRLKAIL
+642 AENYNRLKAAL

-687 YKALQNEMKTNAS
+687 YQALQNEMRTNAD
-700 SFKQGDDTLF
+700 SFKQGDAALF
-710 ASRVNEWQTALSD
+710 ASRDNEWQTELNKAIQ
-723 AVNRHSNDIGF
+723 RHKDDIGF
-734 QSLNGDSQGQLTYLL
+734 QSLDGTDQSQLAYLL
-749 TVDDQLQTVFDNVSG
+749 TVDDQLQAVFNDASG

-811 IISNPKNIQGI
+811 TISNPKNIQGI
-822 IQIAGGLTS
+822 IQIAGGMTS
-831 LTATISNV
+831 FAATVSNAK
-839 QNIWRVLND
+839 NAWEVLND
-848 DSISGTEKLTQTI
+848 KTLTGTEKITQRI
-861 TGLISSV
+861 TSV
-868 TSLLMMSNSLYKGLT
+868 GTALSGVVMGVNNLSKGL
-883 ALGLAS
+883 AVLGL
-889 GPAGWT
+889 G
-895 VVGILAAGAA
+895 
-905 IAGVVSWIDKQ
+905 
-916 SKATETSRKKI
+916 SKAAMGIAVAVMTVGAVIGIVTQAIEEHNKAAEKAREKI
-927 AETSQEFEDAT
+927 ANSSKEFEEAT
-938 ANLKTYN
+938 SNLKTYN

-955 EELAKIKQ
+955 EELAKIKS
-963 ADLTSSQKEEI
+963 ADLTNSQKEEI
-974 ANLTAQNALL
+974 TNLQAQNALL

-990 EERKRQAAMNDT
+990 EERKRQAAMDDT

-1009 SAKGLYSKDHTY
+1009 SANGIYSKD
-1021 ETTDMGNVPSTTL
+1021 STFKTQAADYAHSATL
-1034 DFNDPNAWTNYETSV
+1034 DLNDPNAWTNYATKV
-1049 RAAASKYSEDNIT
+1049 QGDAATLDED
-1062 GQQMLAALSTE
+1062 QQQLMLTNLE
-1073 KKAFEKAQEDY
+1073 KDRQLFIKAQQDY
-1084 VSFYADNFETL
+1084 TQFYSDNFETL
-1095 QQVVDAYIAKG
+1095 QQVVAAYIAKG
-1106 KEIPASLNEDMKQSM
+1106 KEIPESLNEDMKKSM
-1121 EAAGTYEATAN
+1121 EVAGTYETTAN

-1153 KEKGSDQTWKQ
+1153 KEKGSDQTWEQ
-1164 VLPAST
+1164 ILPAST

-1243 TDKELQSLE
+1243 TDKELTSLE

-1401 LADSLLANSKRM
+1401 LADSLLANSKRA

-1426 AFKAAAMQEMSIDS
+1426 AFKTAAMQEMAADS
-1440 QLTKEK
+1440 QVTKQK
-1446 INKQITEYNAEIN
+1446 IENQITEYDAEIE

-1472 DACEQSGTDETNL
+1472 DACEQSGTDETDL

-1496 NTQMYNNAIELAT
+1496 NTQMYNNAVELAT

-1558 QQAITNNEEYT
+1558 QQAIANNEAYT
-1569 PNLSAIDPS
+1569 PNLSAINPS
-1578 NYRTKFKTSG
+1578 NYHKKSKTSG
-1588 GDLTS
+1588 GNLTS

-1618 KDKLETYLT
+1618 RDKLETYLT
-1627 SLKAGKATLIGLFA
+1627 SLKAGKATLVGLIA
-1641 QIDAANVALGDFQ
+1641 QIDAADVALGDFQ

-1662 GGATAAHIADI
+1662 DGTTAAHIADI

-1704 AEELYGNDLIKN
+1704 AKELYGNDLIKN

-1759 NPLTAIFDEDGQITN
+1759 NPLTAIFDEDGQIAN

-1835 EDQQNILD
+1835 EDQKNILD

-1857 TMIDFKSPKLSDYI
+1857 AMIDFKSPKLSDYI

-1886 ALNGIESLI
+1886 ALNGIENLI

-1964 NQITAAQEKQAAGKT
+1964 SQITAAQEKQAAGKT

-2072 ELSATLG
+2072 ELSTTLG

-2108 VRVRMA
+2108 VHVRMA

-2199 KNTYATFWKNGLSQA
+2199 KNTYATFWKDGLSQA

-2293 QNQVNQGQLSFEK
+2293 QNQVNQGQLNFEK

-2358 INKIFANMTNQLTN
+2358 VNKIFANMTNQLTN

-2398 SIYQITSLQNKFMDA
+2398 SIYQITSLQNKFMNA

-2594 QDTTSSNYQEFM
+2594 RDTTSSNYQEFM

-2640 FGLAFDEQTNAL
+2640 FGLAFDEQTNTL

-2657 GMTDSNKLDFSNCIN
+2657 GMTDSNKSDFSNCIN
-2672 TNVTLWDS
+2672 TNVPLWDS
-2680 AMQDMINKIN
+2680 AMQSMINKIN
-2690 TDESSF
+2690 TDENSF

-2715 KEIEATKAAI
+2715 KEVEATKAAI

-2749 SSGQIVS
+2749 SSGQIAS

-2777 QWDQILANI
+2777 QWDQILADI

-2799 QANNATKDDI
+2799 QTNNATKDDI

-2817 TTVGAV
+2817 TVV
-2823 GGTTA
+2823 GTTGGAAA
-2828 GAAIGFA
+2828 GAAIGGA
-2835 VGGPLGALL
+2835 ISGPVGALA
-2844 GGLLGGGL
+2844 GGLLGAGL
-2852 GAAGGYVAGRF
+2852 GALGGWLFGRF
-2863 DTGGYTGDWTDSAA
+2863 DTGGYTGNWTDSAA
-2877 DKKDGKLAI
+2877 DKKNGKLAI

-2915 LRGQALEA
+2915 LRGQALET

-2933 ATPIVTQ
+2933 TVPIVTQ

-2955 FPNVTNHN
+2955 FPNATDHN